1 MQIEEVALLISILNS
16 GLLYLSW
23 HKNRVIYNVST
34 FAIGHGGSDSFEN
47 LNNILKDGGHEV
59 LHSSMDEIDGSK
71 RWLFTIGKTKK

>member
-59 LHSSMDEIDGSK
+59 LRQWMKLMVGKDGY
-71 RWLFTIGKTKK
+71 LP